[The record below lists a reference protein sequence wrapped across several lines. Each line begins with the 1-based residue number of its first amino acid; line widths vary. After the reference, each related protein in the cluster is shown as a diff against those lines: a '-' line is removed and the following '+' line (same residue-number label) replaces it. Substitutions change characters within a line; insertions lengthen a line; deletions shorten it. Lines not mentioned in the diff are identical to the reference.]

1 MALAALSK
9 ALGLNCL
16 FQKAELESKLATPV
30 RKSNES
36 RTTQPEDQKKPG
48 GDRNYA
54 AAAKNKNQQAAALE
68 ATNRWDVAPAMSL
81 CCDSAS
87 FVQLLSHPAC
97 ISRQCPPGTPVP
109 SLPFLVPGPHSLCD
123 PKELSR
129 MKSQSCPSPPYPHC
143 P

>member
-36 RTTQPEDQKKPG
+36 RNTQPEDQKKPG

-81 CCDSAS
+81 CVALPAS
-87 FVQLLSHPAC
+87 CS
-97 ISRQCPPGTPVP
+97 
-109 SLPFLVPGPHSLCD
+109 
-123 PKELSR
+123 
-129 MKSQSCPSPPYPHC
+129 SCPTQPASPVSALLGHQSQVFPSWSLGLIVYVTLRNC
-143 P
+143 LG